1 MKAKEGDDDEDVHIN
16 KLNRGS
22 SQGHLSA
29 STSPPLKHSKPIKSA
44 RKPAFLSGE
53 HSALIPN
60 DQITNNN
67 SAKGSL
73 GGLPPFK
80 KTVFARHKYFNSN
93 VPSASKNALHSSYK
107 QPGFDIPVEDFGV
120 ESIKP
125 I

>member
-1 MKAKEGDDDEDVHIN
+1 M
-16 KLNRGS
+16 
-22 SQGHLSA
+22 
-29 STSPPLKHSKPIKSA
+29 HSKPIKSA

-60 DQITNNN
+60 DHITHN
-67 SAKGSL
+67 SSAMGSG

-93 VPSASKNALHSSYK
+93 VPSASKNALNSNH
-107 QPGFDIPVEDFGV
+107 QQEGFEIPVEDFGI